1 MSGSGKS
8 SRSGKGGKVGEW
20 GGELVYDFGQFTSFH
35 LTQDFLSG
43 KMCEFEG
50 IDEFERL
57 QKMWLFK
64 SPLYKEQFT
73 QVLMNHQFV
82 VMQTIHWFW
91 SIEKLA
97 DRILLQQNVSSC
109 WVREYREGIRRN
121 KPVVEI
127 KHGTCR
133 GSVRDLIEFLYCRNE
148 LNKPYHLLED
158 NCKNFANRVFDKF
171 VLESSVVRSWHFWW
185 HWHF

>member
-1 MSGSGKS
+1 MSGSGKP
-8 SRSGKGGKVGEW
+8 SRSGKGGEW
-20 GGELVYDFGQFTSFH
+20 GGELVYDPGQFTSFH
-35 LTQDFLSG
+35 LTPLFLTG

-57 QKMWLFK
+57 QTIWLFK
-64 SPLYKEQFT
+64 RPLYKGQFT
-73 QVLMNHQFV
+73 QIFMNHQFV
-82 VMQTIHWFW
+82 VMQTMHWYW

-97 DRILLQQNVSSC
+97 DRILLQKNESSFM
-109 WVREYREGIRRN
+109 VREYREGIRRN

-127 KHGTCR
+127 KHGTCQ
-133 GSVRDLIEFLYCRNE
+133 GSVIDLIEFLYCRDE
-148 LNKPYHLLED
+148 LNRPYHLVED

-171 VLESSVVRSWHFWW
+171 VLESSVVRSWRFWW